1 LKRGEIWTAAASAP
15 YANKPRPVVIV
26 QSDNFDSTA
35 SITVCG
41 FTRMG
46 TQSPFL
52 RIPVMPNPQNNLAE
66 RSFIMVDKT
75 VTVPK
80 SRLGKRIGTLNS
92 QELVLLDRAL
102 LVFLGLVE
110 PRAEAD

>member
-26 QSDNFDSTA
+26 QSNNFDATE
-35 SITVCG
+35 SIAVCG
-41 FTRMG
+41 FTRTA

-52 RIPVMPNPQNNLAE
+52 RIPIAPDPQNNLEE
-66 RSFIMVDKT
+66 RSFIMVDKI

-80 SRLGKRIGTLNS
+80 ARLGKRIGTLNS

-102 LVFLGLVE
+102 LVFLGL
-110 PRAEAD
+110 A